1 MGEFEKKESQ
11 EREEIFSKA
20 VRAGK
25 RTYFFDVKSTR
36 KNDYYLTITE
46 RKRRYEQ
53 DGSFQ
58 VEKHKIFLYKEDFE
72 KFAEG
77 LNEVVDFIKSNNGG
91 SEAIEHND
99 ASFEKEESFTHV
111 EFEDLDE

>member
-1 MGEFEKKESQ
+1 
-11 EREEIFSKA
+11 
-20 VRAGK
+20 
-25 RTYFFDVKSTR
+25 
-36 KNDYYLTITE
+36 
-46 RKRRYEQ
+46 
-53 DGSFQ
+53 
-58 VEKHKIFLYKEDFE
+58 LYKEDFE